1 MAFYLH
7 PIKSLCQPRTVCN
20 IFAKCLASPIAS
32 QTKHRAICTTVS
44 SLPSLITVSII
55 WCVEVHFSYHK
66 NPVLAE
72 FGFMFDIDGV
82 IVRGKEVLPAAV
94 ESFKKLVDSNG
105 KFRVPVIF
113 VTNAGNN
120 LRCQK
125 AQKLT
130 DLLGV
135 EVTCVTNNFKLII
148 DNQIIKKFTLK
159 SVSIY

>member
-1 MAFYLH
+1 
-7 PIKSLCQPRTVCN
+7 
-20 IFAKCLASPIAS
+20 
-32 QTKHRAICTTVS
+32 
-44 SLPSLITVSII
+44 
-55 WCVEVHFSYHK
+55 
-66 NPVLAE
+66 
-72 FGFMFDIDGV
+72 MFDIDGV

-120 LRCQK
+120 LRCQT

-135 EVTCVTNNFKLII
+135 KVTSKTN
-148 DNQIIKKFTLK
+148 D
-159 SVSIY
+159 

>member
-1 MAFYLH
+1 
-7 PIKSLCQPRTVCN
+7 
-20 IFAKCLASPIAS
+20 
-32 QTKHRAICTTVS
+32 
-44 SLPSLITVSII
+44 
-55 WCVEVHFSYHK
+55 
-66 NPVLAE
+66 
-72 FGFMFDIDGV
+72 MFDIDGV

-135 EVTCVTNNFKLII
+135 KVTTNQT
-148 DNQIIKKFTLK
+148 QIIKINSKNIISL
-159 SVSIY
+159 